1 MKRKI
6 ILVLDNIR
14 SRENVGSIFRTA
26 DAAGVSKIYLCG
38 ITPTPSIGNSKLQ
51 TRNSKQTQNSKFSRF
66 VPNRGSSIAM
76 QSGQIQ
82 NQDKISKTALGA
94 EKWVPWE
101 YHKQTW
107 KCLLEIR
114 NQNAKTPHQSDP
126 LTAIRKGSGIGAGQV
141 KILGLEQTKN
151 SKNIFKYKFP
161 KNNRPTKS
169 GESRPN
175 GAEKIVLVVGNEV
188 RGLSPKILEY
198 CDKIIAIPMY
208 GRKESLN
215 VAVAVG
221 VTVYAVM
228 NAQSP

>member
-1 MKRKI
+1 M
-6 ILVLDNIR
+6 LDDIR

-38 ITPTPSIGNSKLQ
+38 ITPTPSVGNSKLKIL
-51 TRNSKQTQNSKFSRF
+51 NSKKT
-66 VPNRGSSIAM
+66 
-76 QSGQIQ
+76 Q

-101 YHKQTW
+101 YRAKSW
-107 KCLLEIR
+107 RLLRELKVKNLKFKVIGLER
-114 NQNAKTPHQSDP
+114 FEK
-126 LTAIRKGSGIGAGQV
+126 LTASKL
-141 KILGLEQTKN
+141 KIHQG
-151 SKNIFKYKFP
+151 NIFKYKFP
-161 KNNRPTKS
+161 KNK
-169 GESRPN
+169 
-175 GAEKIVLVVGNEV
+175 KIALMVGNEV
-188 RGLSPKILEY
+188 RGLSPKILKY

-221 VTVYAVM
+221 VAVYAVM